1 MLAGMLMSLVSSVQL
16 ISFGERYTSLWER
29 AGSEASQRA
38 LHRIIY
44 LASLVYHCKQVLLSV
59 NKLISRLLQNNYIA
73 YTHWSQYFVHN
84 FLCNFMHRNLFLNWH
99 YLLH

>member
-16 ISFGERYTSLWER
+16 ISFGERYTSLWGR

-38 LHRIIY
+38 LHGIIY
-44 LASLVYHCKQVLLSV
+44 LATLVYHCKQVLFSV
-59 NKLISRLLQNNYIA
+59 NKVISHLFLNNYIT

-84 FLCNFMHRNLFLNWH
+84 FVCNFMYRNLFLN
-99 YLLH
+99 